1 MELIPGMNSTSRRAE
16 QPRFPGLVLG
26 AAGRTLALLQSTSGE
41 WFPQQRGLITGVV
54 IAGGALGQGL
64 LPFAGRFLIEGFGWR
79 PLGPIS
85 KSGQEGT

>member
-1 MELIPGMNSTSRRAE
+1 MNSTSRRAE

-41 WFPQQRGLITGVV
+41 WFPQERRLITGVV
-54 IAGGALGQGL
+54 TAGGALGQGL
-64 LPFAGRFLIEGFGWR
+64 FAGRFLIEGFGWR

>member
-1 MELIPGMNSTSRRAE
+1 MNSIVDALSSRDS
-16 QPRFPGLVLG
+16 PGSVLG

-41 WFPQQRGLITGVV
+41 WYPQRRGLITGVV
-54 IAGGALGQGL
+54 TAGGALGQGL